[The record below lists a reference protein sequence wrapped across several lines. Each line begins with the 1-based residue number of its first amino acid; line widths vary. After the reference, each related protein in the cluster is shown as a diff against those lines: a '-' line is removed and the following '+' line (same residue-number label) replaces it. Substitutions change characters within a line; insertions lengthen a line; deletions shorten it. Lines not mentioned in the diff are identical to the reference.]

1 VSDKAER
8 QKRKAYLLSQIQ
20 QQRLDLSASR
30 RDWIDATRRFDRG
43 WNTFLSLRSWALV
56 GSSVMAIWT
65 VRHPNML
72 IRWASR
78 LWCLERLASGESNV
92 ASAAVAL
99 AFWPVAATPYRPTF
113 ILFTAPPYSISL
125 KRLTV
130 FLANN
135 YPPRLLSS
143 PSTATAVST
152 RIAHK

>member
-1 VSDKAER
+1 MSGKAER

-72 IRWASR
+72 IRWAR
-78 LWCLERLASGESNV
+78 RGFGAW
-92 ASAAVAL
+92 SAWHLVK
-99 AFWPVAATPYRPTF
+99 ATIRQQQ
-113 ILFTAPPYSISL
+113 L
-125 KRLTV
+125 R
-130 FLANN
+130 
-135 YPPRLLSS
+135 
-143 PSTATAVST
+143 
-152 RIAHK
+152 